1 MAGGNIAVI
10 SRLLGLAAA
19 VLVAG
24 CNMTSRMEI
33 PALAQA
39 DVGEMGKSVH
49 DQPSFALSKVVA
61 NIKRGTTIAHFPAAG
76 VDGVEGNLCNHRHQ
90 GESTLQ
96 WAAGTA
102 ALGNWSTELGEVFH
116 QALSTKGLN
125 VAGNPSDL
133 FGQKTSATSAEYLV
147 GARISEIRGNICQV
161 HHWWDGR
168 PLEEYSG
175 EMYVA
180 VEWTVFSSLLQ
191 REVLTLQT
199 DGYFKQV
206 KPKRDGFLLA
216 FHEAFAIASES
227 LLGSSEFV
235 ALAEGRG
242 DVTTTTVALPR
253 RYFGARKLSTTPLN
267 DHVDSVLSAVVT
279 VRLGTGHGTGF
290 VVSEDG
296 LILTNQ
302 HVVGDGNRVRIIF
315 NNGIEVTGEVVVRSE
330 VRDVAVINS
339 PLRIPSY
346 LPVRAEIPG
355 PLEPVFA
362 IGTPIDEKLSSTIT
376 TGVVS
381 AIRTDE
387 RTSLSFIQAD
397 AAISPGNSGG
407 PLLDANGNVIGISV
421 LKVVADHA
429 ESLNMFIPIGDAL
442 EAVNLRAM
450 PGVN

>member
-1 MAGGNIAVI
+1 MRY
-10 SRLLGLAAA
+10 RLVGLAAA

-33 PALAQA
+33 PVVTQA
-39 DVGEMGKSVH
+39 EAGAIAKPVH
-49 DQPSFALSKVVA
+49 AQPSFALSKVIA
-61 NIKRGTTIAHFPAAG
+61 NIRRGTTIAHFPAAG

-96 WAAGTA
+96 WSAGTS

-116 QALSTKGLN
+116 QALSANGLN
-125 VAGNPSDL
+125 VAGSPSDL

-161 HHWWDGR
+161 HHWWNGR
-168 PLEEYSG
+168 PLEKYSG

-180 VEWTVFSSLLQ
+180 VEWTIFSSLLQ
-191 REVLTLQT
+191 REVLTVHT

-206 KPKRDGFLLA
+206 EPKRDGFLLA
-216 FHEAFAIASES
+216 FHEAFAAASEN
-227 LLGSSEFV
+227 LLGASEFV
-235 ALAEGRG
+235 ALAEGRPAAA
-242 DVTTTTVALPR
+242 TAAAAPSRT
-253 RYFGARKLSTTPLN
+253 YFEARKLSTTPLA
-267 DHVDSVLSAVVT
+267 DRVDSVLSAVVT
-279 VRLGTGHGTGF
+279 VRLGTSHGTGF
-290 VVSEDG
+290 VISEDG

-302 HVVGDGNRVRIIF
+302 HVVGDGDRVRIIF

-330 VRDVAVINS
+330 ARDVAVIKS
-339 PLRIPSY
+339 PLRVPSY
-346 LPVRAEIPG
+346 LPVRPEMPA
-355 PLEPVFA
+355 PLEQVFA

-381 AIRTDE
+381 AIRTHE
-387 RTSLSFIQAD
+387 RTGLSFIQAD

-429 ESLNMFIPIGDAL
+429 ESLNMFIPIGEAL
-442 EAVNLRAM
+442 EAVNLGPR
-450 PGVN
+450 PGVG